1 MSSIKTYGVEA
12 QPLTIEEALAHYGVK
27 GMKWGVRKDDKPK
40 TDRQRRYEELENRK
54 LETLVVTA
62 KNGKQVVVEQIKS
75 PKVVNFFGSLS
86 EKGTTSRKQYAS
98 FSMTVDGK
106 KVGSSSFNWDKPDEL
121 NLVWLGINPNHRGQG
136 YASAVFDAAVQ
147 YGKAK
152 GAKTLTLE
160 VPGGAPDARHIY
172 EKQGFVAGKQ
182 ISPSSDIWG
191 GLTEMRL
198 DLTKNSVR
206 HADEDRDLEIEK
218 ALSQTFAE
226 MPASVAEEAF
236 ADDVI
241 EHYGVKG
248 MKWGVRKDDVRK
260 ARSGVKEDLSALRR
274 STKEGFKTGLSY
286 RPKDIPGFV
295 KGSVKNNPVAV
306 VKMSYKA
313 CKDSVGDIKKLNSDF
328 AGVGRANPFTVNN
341 YLRDVGKVVTK
352 KLNDAQSAR
361 GDSGFGRYDLKWY
374 YDPRVTGV
382 APLPYLRKKSTAAHS
397 DGEPTDMDIELP
409 FIWEDG
415 KIVGFDER
423 ALDELDAYDD
433 ELAHY
438 GVKGMKWGVRR
449 PVGSDGLVQKGG
461 SAAKKVGEK
470 IGSGAAKV
478 GGAAKRINQDKRPLV
493 NEAKEMDLDK
503 LRETVKRLRLEKEY
517 VELSVD
523 QKIKS
528 KTKLN
533 QMFTESAKSAQ
544 KTSQVEMNK
553 AADELIRKVMASAVL
568 G

>member
-1 MSSIKTYGVEA
+1 MIDSEDIFDH
-12 QPLTIEEALAHYGVK
+12 LAHYGVL
-27 GMKWGVRKDDKPK
+27 GMKWGVRKDDYSNMTRSQKK
-40 TDRQRRYEELENRK
+40 QTKSDFKKDVKWE
-54 LETLVVTA
+54 
-62 KNGKQVVVEQIKS
+62 KN
-75 PKVVNFFGSLS
+75 
-86 EKGTTSRKQYAS
+86 Y
-98 FSMTVDGK
+98 
-106 KVGSSSFNWDKPDEL
+106 SSSKFRVAMYNDIADQL
-121 NLVWLGINPNHRGQG
+121 NANIDRINAKYENKDISDWSKGDGLKYVNEYR
-136 YASAVFDAAVQ
+136 DAAVKAAEASRKRLIPDSPS
-147 YGKAK
+147 GKYTTRVEYDPIEELFPRVYLVEKDVKHADASEEPSIGELEIVFVWK
-152 GAKTLTLE
+152 DNRIVKVKPVDAKTLE
-160 VPGGAPDARHIY
+160 HV
-172 EKQGFVAGKQ
+172 FSVAGVPFD
-182 ISPSSDIWG
+182 S
-191 GLTEMRL
+191 LT
-198 DLTKNSVR
+198 
-206 HADEDRDLEIEK
+206 
-218 ALSQTFAE
+218 AE
-226 MPASVAEEAF
+226 LA
-236 ADDVI
+236 
-241 EHYGVKG
+241 HYGVLG

-260 ARSGVKEDLSALRR
+260 ARSGMKEDLSALRR

-328 AGVGRANPFTVNN
+328 AGVGRANAFTVNN

-397 DGEPTDMDIELP
+397 DGEPTDMDIALP

-438 GVKGMKWGVRR
+438 GIKGMKWGVRR

-461 SAAKKVGEK
+461 AAAKKVGEK

-553 AADELIRKVMASAVL
+553 AADELIRKVMATAVL